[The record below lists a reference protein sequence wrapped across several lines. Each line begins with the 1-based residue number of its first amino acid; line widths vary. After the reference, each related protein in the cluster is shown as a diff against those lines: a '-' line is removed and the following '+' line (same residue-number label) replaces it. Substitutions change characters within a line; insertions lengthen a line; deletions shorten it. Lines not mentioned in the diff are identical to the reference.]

1 MNEDGADIGTIIA
14 AIFLILFGLCV
25 SLVGGACTVL
35 WIGLMVSEPGESMGV
50 VLLLISAAVLAAG
63 ITAIV
68 IGVRMLIKRRPDQP
82 EFGSVEPGT
91 DLGTAPAR
99 DEGLNK
105 PDEME

>member
-25 SLVGGACTVL
+25 SLVGGACTAL
-35 WIGLMVSEPGESMGV
+35 WIGMMISEPGESMGV

-68 IGVRMLIKRRPDQP
+68 FGVRLLMKRRQDQP
-82 EFGSVEPGT
+82 EFGSVEPGA
-91 DLGTAPAR
+91 DLGPSPAH
-99 DEGLNK
+99 DESLNK
-105 PDEME
+105 PEEME